1 MIFDA
6 SLCEERI
13 GYTFKD
19 KMLLRQ
25 CFTHSSYAHEHGEK
39 DNELLEFFGDSVI
52 QFVVTEYLFKNAY
65 GDEGKL
71 TKKRAE
77 MVSKEPLLKAVY
89 KLKITDLM
97 LMGKG
102 QMETA
107 KPDEKMF
114 SSLYEAVVAGI
125 YIDGGIVPAKKFIK
139 ETIIFDFEQSEKKAQ
154 SKNQKKLQVKD
165 GKSAFQEYVQK
176 LKMGSITYETL
187 SKKGP
192 DHLPEFRVAAL
203 LNGKRLAEGK
213 GASKRLAEMQAAEKA
228 LDKLK
233 KQGGKNS
240 EF

>member
-39 DNELLEFFGDSVI
+39 DNELLEFFGDSII

-125 YIDGGIVPAKKFIK
+125 YIDGGIIPAKKFIK
-139 ETIIFDFEQSEKKAQ
+139 DTIIFDFNQAEKKAQ
-154 SKNQKKLQVKD
+154 SKNQKKSQVKD

-176 LKMGSITYETL
+176 LKMGSINYETL

-233 KQGGKNS
+233 KQGGKK
-240 EF
+240 

>member
-1 MIFDA
+1 MIFDT

-39 DNELLEFFGDSVI
+39 DNELLEFFGDAVI
-52 QFVVTEYLFKNAY
+52 QFVVTEYLYKNAY

-71 TKKRAE
+71 TQKRID

-89 KLKITDLM
+89 RLKITDLM
-97 LMGKG
+97 LLGKG
-102 QMETA
+102 QQGSA

-139 ETIIFDFEQSEKKAQ
+139 NTIILDFEKEQKKAQ
-154 SKNQKKLQVKD
+154 TKGQKKSQDKD

-176 LKMGSITYETL
+176 LKLGSISYETL

-233 KQGGKNS
+233 KQGGKQ
-240 EF
+240 